1 MTALFDAHTPI
12 PATQP
17 SARFMFP
24 RICRIFALKFLF
36 AEAAKVPSLTYSR
49 EPCILC

>member
-1 MTALFDAHTPI
+1 MTALFDVHTPI

-17 SARFMFP
+17 SVRFMFP
-24 RICRIFALKFLF
+24 RICRIFILKFLLGKPV
-36 AEAAKVPSLTYSR
+36 KVPSLTYSR